1 MYFSGYLVAI
11 ERTKT
16 WGVSLFSFSSG
27 FRERAWPDMPVLR
40 EGGSAVSLEKVWL
53 CPKMEHDYSMIICFG
68 RWGSMLHDTIFR
80 QQLCLLL
87 RITDNPA
94 ECHR

>member
-16 WGVSLFSFSSG
+16 WGVSPFFFFSG
-27 FRERAWPDMPVLR
+27 FWERAWSDMPVLK
-40 EGGSAVSLEKVWL
+40 EVSSVVDPEKVWL
-53 CPKMEHDYSMIICFG
+53 CSKMEHDYSTIICFG
-68 RWGSMLHDTIFR
+68 RWGSMLHGTIFR
-80 QQLCLLL
+80 QQLSLLL
-87 RITDNPA
+87 GIAATPA

>member
-16 WGVSLFSFSSG
+16 WGVSPFFFF
-27 FRERAWPDMPVLR
+27 FRVPGASLAGYASAQR
-40 EGGSAVSLEKVWL
+40 GGSVVSPEKVWL
-53 CPKMEHDYSMIICFG
+53 CPKIEHDYSTIICFG

-80 QQLCLLL
+80 QQLCLFFW
-87 RITDNPA
+87 ITDNPA
-94 ECHR
+94 GCHR